1 MSDKTSEKKTNAV
14 RELEAA
20 GCAFRTHSY
29 DPECALAGVEVA
41 ALLHQNPDAVF
52 KTLVTQGKSGAHYVF
67 MVPVA
72 CSLDVKRA
80 AKAVGEKS
88 IEMVKSKDLLGL
100 TGYIHGGCSPVGMK
114 KPFITACDETA
125 QLFGTII
132 FSGGRRGLQ
141 LEMSPLELARFMN
154 VRFADLV
161 EHP

>member
-20 GCAFRTHSY
+20 GCEFTTHRY

-72 CSLDVKRA
+72 CLLYTSDA
-80 AKAVGEKS
+80 ADDIA
-88 IEMVKSKDLLGL
+88 
-100 TGYIHGGCSPVGMK
+100 
-114 KPFITACDETA
+114 
-125 QLFGTII
+125 
-132 FSGGRRGLQ
+132 
-141 LEMSPLELARFMN
+141 
-154 VRFADLV
+154 LV
-161 EHP
+161 